1 MAASPL
7 QATDSSAGVTSK
19 SSADVE
25 LGRRIRAIR
34 KTKGFSLRVVS
45 SDAEVSEG
53 FLSQVERGKA
63 SPSVAS
69 LRRICQALGE
79 PMSAL
84 FTDGDEAGQDE
95 ALVRVGDRRR
105 VFRPDGSAD
114 YMVTPRSA
122 RKLEVHH
129 NVIAPGRSSG
139 PELYT
144 HAGDE
149 ECVLVLEGILVVR
162 SGVREYV
169 LNAGDSLLLDPKL
182 GHGFMNPGTV
192 PSTALWMITPANGD
206 M

>member
-1 MAASPL
+1 MAANPVEEKESN
-7 QATDSSAGVTSK
+7 AIGVKKTSD
-19 SSADVE
+19 DVE

-34 KTKGFSLRVVS
+34 KSKGFSLRVVS
-45 SDAEVSEG
+45 ADAEVSEG

-79 PMSAL
+79 PMAAL
-84 FTDGDEAGQDE
+84 FTDGEESGQDE
-95 ALVRVGDRRR
+95 ALVRAADRRR

-122 RKLEVHH
+122 SKLEIHH
-129 NVIAPGRSSG
+129 NEIAPGRSSG

-149 ECVLVLEGILVVR
+149 ECVLVLEGMLVVR
-162 SGVREYV
+162 LGAREYV
-169 LNAGDSLLLDPKL
+169 LSAGDSLLLDPKL
-182 GHGFMNPGTV
+182 GHGFMNPGTMPATV
-192 PSTALWMITPANGD
+192 LWVITPANGD